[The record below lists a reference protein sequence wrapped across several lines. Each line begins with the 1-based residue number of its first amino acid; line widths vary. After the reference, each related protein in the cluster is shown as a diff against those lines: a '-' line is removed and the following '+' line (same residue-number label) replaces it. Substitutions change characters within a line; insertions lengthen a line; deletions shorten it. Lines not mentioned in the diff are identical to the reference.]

1 MPHWLIA
8 LLAIGVIGGL
18 FVASIWKTAKD
29 EKAQRI
35 LELEEQEQARA
46 EAQERKKAYLKRMAA
61 EREAAEATEGKT
73 AGEEN
78 TETAEA
84 DPEIPANSPS
94 KEIQ

>member
-61 EREAAEATEGKT
+61 EREAAEAEPVKP
-73 AGEEN
+73 EN
-78 TETAEA
+78 VETAEA
-84 DPEIPANSPS
+84 DSEISANSPS

>member
-61 EREAAEATEGKT
+61 EREAAEAEPVKP
-73 AGEEN
+73 EN
-78 TETAEA
+78 VETAET